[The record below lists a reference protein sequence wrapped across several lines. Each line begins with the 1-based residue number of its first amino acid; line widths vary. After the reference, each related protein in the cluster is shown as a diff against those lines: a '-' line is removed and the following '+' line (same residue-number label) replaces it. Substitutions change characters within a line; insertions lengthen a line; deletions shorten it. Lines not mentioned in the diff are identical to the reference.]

1 MIVTTKTGDQGT
13 TEIQSGR
20 ISKADPLLE
29 VLGDLDELS
38 ADCLVFASLT
48 PAYLL
53 SKISAPAARN
63 WQGMEKAGSANALNG
78 LSLK

>member
-48 PAYLL
+48 PAYRLVMEALVQDL
-53 SKISAPAARN
+53 SRLRGTGRVWRRPV
-63 WQGMEKAGSANALNG
+63 LPTH
-78 LSLK
+78 